1 MITPF
6 IANISQD
13 ILDDLKLRIK
23 NTRFPDEIIDSEWKY
38 GAALSYIKELADYW
52 QNDFDWRNIEK
63 EINSY
68 PNFFTEIDGFKIHFL
83 HIKGKGKKSI
93 PLIMTHGWPGSFLEM
108 MKVIPLLTN
117 NSEIS
122 FDLVIPSMLVYGFS

>member
-6 IANISQD
+6 TANITQD
-13 ILDDLKLRIK
+13 ILDDLKLKIK

-68 PNFFTEIDGFKIHFL
+68 PNFIAEIDGFKIHSL
-83 HIKGKGKKSI
+83 HIKGKGKMK
-93 PLIMTHGWPGSFLEM
+93 TYFLEQ
-108 MKVIPLLTN
+108 
-117 NSEIS
+117 
-122 FDLVIPSMLVYGFS
+122 YQ